1 MKYGCKQEE
10 KLRKEAAREA
20 TKERRRLEH
29 EKNRWEKGKFAL
41 ENTRALID
49 TSVVE
54 KGLIGG
60 EWNRSIDFM
69 FLTCTFKLHS
79 DHGSIPITKSTPA
92 SKYGVLYVDPSIV
105 CRNPEW

>member
-1 MKYGCKQEE
+1 MKCGCKQEE
-10 KLRKEAAREA
+10 KLRKEAAKEA

-60 EWNRSIDFM
+60 
-69 FLTCTFKLHS
+69 
-79 DHGSIPITKSTPA
+79 
-92 SKYGVLYVDPSIV
+92 
-105 CRNPEW
+105 